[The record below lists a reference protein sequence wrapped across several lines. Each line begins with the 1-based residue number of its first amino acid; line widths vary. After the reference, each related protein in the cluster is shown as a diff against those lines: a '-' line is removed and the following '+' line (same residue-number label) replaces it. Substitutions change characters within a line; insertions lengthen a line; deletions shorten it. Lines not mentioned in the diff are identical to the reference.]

1 MSAISSMD
9 ALRELRARTGAGVLD
24 CRNALAEAGGDIE
37 RAIEILR
44 ARGLVS
50 AAKRAGRP
58 TAQGLVD
65 AYIHGNGTLGVLVE
79 VNCETDFVARTEEFR
94 RLVHDLALQIA
105 ATDPKYISRDQIPEE
120 VLERERKIASAELQ
134 EAMRGQPPHR
144 LERAVAGKLEKW
156 IQSVVLLE
164 QPFIRDEGRRVA
176 DVIAEVSAKTGEN
189 IVVRRFCRFRV
200 GEMP

>member
-1 MSAISSMD
+1 VSSMD

-44 ARGLVS
+44 ARGLVT
-50 AAKRAGRP
+50 AAKRAGRQA
-58 TAQGLVD
+58 AQGLVD

-120 VLERERKIASAELQ
+120 VLERERQIASAELQ
-134 EAMRGQPPHR
+134 EVMRGKPPEA
-144 LERAVAGKLEKW
+144 LERAIAGKLEKW

-176 DVIAEVSAKTGEN
+176 DVIAEVIAKTGEN

-200 GEMP
+200 GEMA